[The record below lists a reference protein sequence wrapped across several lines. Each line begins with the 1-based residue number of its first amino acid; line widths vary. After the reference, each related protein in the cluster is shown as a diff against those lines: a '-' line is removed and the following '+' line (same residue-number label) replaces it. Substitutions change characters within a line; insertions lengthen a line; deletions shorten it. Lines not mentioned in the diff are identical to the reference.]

1 MDVIQ
6 VIEGRKSIRG
16 FLQQP
21 VSRQTVESILQTA
34 RWSPS
39 GVNLQPWR
47 VEVVMGHTLST
58 LCARLTA
65 LAEAGIPGKPDYQ
78 FHPHTWKEPF
88 LGRRRACGFG
98 LINAMGIE
106 REDAQGRK
114 RAWLANYSFFGAPV
128 AMLLFMDRSL
138 GQGAWMDMGMF
149 LQTVMLTAVSH
160 GLGTCP
166 QASVADYP
174 DTVREMLGVDEQFI
188 LLGSLALGHPDH
200 QAKANSLRTNRLDVE
215 EFATFHE

>member
-6 VIEGRKSIRG
+6 AIEGRRSIRG
-16 FLQQP
+16 FLRRP
-21 VSRQTVESILQTA
+21 VSREVVESILQTA

-47 VEVVMGHTLST
+47 VEVVMGDTLSR
-58 LCARLTA
+58 LCGRLTA
-65 LAEAGIPGKPDYQ
+65 QAEAGVPKNPDYQ
-78 FHPHTWKEPF
+78 FHPDTWKEPF

-98 LINAMGIE
+98 LIHAMGIE
-106 REDAQGRK
+106 REDEVGRK
-114 RAWLANYSFFGAPV
+114 WAWLANYSFFGAP
-128 AMLLFMDRSL
+128 AALLLFMDRSL

-149 LQTVMLTAVSH
+149 LQTVMLTAVAH

-174 DTVREMLGVDEQFI
+174 DTVREMLDVDGQYL
-188 LLGSLALGHPDH
+188 LLGSLALGYPDP
-200 QAKANSLRTNRLDVE
+200 QALSNTLRTSRLNVE